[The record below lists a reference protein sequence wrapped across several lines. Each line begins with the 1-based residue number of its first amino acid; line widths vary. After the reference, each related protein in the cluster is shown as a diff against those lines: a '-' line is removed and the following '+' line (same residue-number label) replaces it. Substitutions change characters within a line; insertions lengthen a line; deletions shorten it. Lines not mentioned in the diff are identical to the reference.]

1 MTHGIDYSSSAN
13 GLIAKWSGIGLL
25 YTWAVNGPMHTLCW
39 CEGFSYVS
47 CFITNI
53 TSLLITCLYF
63 TSNRLQEILWRHA
76 LRQVQKEK
84 AIKYIDPREGV
95 EISKLFNILD
105 ALQIY
110 RLLRYHK
117 ELAW

>member
-1 MTHGIDYSSSAN
+1 MPYVGVKVS
-13 GLIAKWSGIGLL
+13 L
-25 YTWAVNGPMHTLCW
+25 
-39 CEGFSYVS
+39 YVS
-47 CFITNI
+47 CFMTNI

-117 ELAW
+117 KLA

>member
-1 MTHGIDYSSSAN
+1 M
-13 GLIAKWSGIGLL
+13 GLCMPHVGVK
-25 YTWAVNGPMHTLCW
+25 
-39 CEGFSYVS
+39 VS
-47 CFITNI
+47 LMFHDKHHI
-53 TSLLITCLYF
+53 SLLITCLYF